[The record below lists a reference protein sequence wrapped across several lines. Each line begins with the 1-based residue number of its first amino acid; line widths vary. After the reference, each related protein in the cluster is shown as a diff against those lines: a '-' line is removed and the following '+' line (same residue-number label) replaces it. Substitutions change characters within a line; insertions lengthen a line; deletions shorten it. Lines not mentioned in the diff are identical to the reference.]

1 MVDKFTEA
9 GDAPGADGTFVDHHF
24 YDRDE
29 LVYKTITGGTT
40 DIRNDLDTRIHEY
53 GVSNYGSGLL
63 IDNGRLV
70 VGAANAVVPVNANY
84 AYEHS
89 GNNAFVS
96 KASTGT
102 NRGAIFIYDLTKSTP
117 AEVQDSE
124 VAILRPAHTQFQ
136 ATFGLHDAMMI
147 AGGSLVVG
155 DAAHGLWFYINGQ
168 TNIDSYDQYEGKGKV
183 FVYDLTSGKLK
194 NTIDPWEDEQS
205 FLSSNSSY
213 EASLCILVI
222 LIIIYLY
229 TIDFSMQREFWTSK

>member
-1 MVDKFTEA
+1 MPRDWGGVVNLYDENQNLIHTFVDPDREASDNLLDQSGPNASSFQSGVRFGQCIAIGEGIIAISSTSQKRKYIKDETLYSIPIKSKQRADAYTGTSANAPKVTTGVVHIFDLNTFEHLYSLVDKFTEA

-89 GNNAFVS
+89 GNNAFV
-96 KASTGT
+96 
-102 NRGAIFIYDLTKSTP
+102 
-117 AEVQDSE
+117 
-124 VAILRPAHTQFQ
+124 
-136 ATFGLHDAMMI
+136 
-147 AGGSLVVG
+147 
-155 DAAHGLWFYINGQ
+155 
-168 TNIDSYDQYEGKGKV
+168 
-183 FVYDLTSGKLK
+183 
-194 NTIDPWEDEQS
+194 
-205 FLSSNSSY
+205 
-213 EASLCILVI
+213 
-222 LIIIYLY
+222 
-229 TIDFSMQREFWTSK
+229 